1 MKKSIKQIALILLA
15 LAAVMSLCF
24 SLISCDG
31 EESGGGTTTEQKI
44 PGIGTSD
51 STLAPLGTGG
61 TGSTAASTTAS
72 NTSGTSGS
80 TSTPTTPPPAI
91 DLYINPL
98 TGLRTDYNASGL
110 RPIAVVV
117 DNIKAAYAHQTG
129 LSQADI
135 IYETLVSPGISRI
148 TAIISDYS
156 ALSAICNIREAYVE
170 NIDIAGS
177 HNAIMVSHGGAS
189 HGDFVSIA
197 TARLGGGWNEALG
210 KNTYGYVNTAAD
222 VGFTVEGGAK
232 YGTIKYYSKTRAEFM
247 QNSLKNGLRTHY
259 YTDGLARADLGGEN
273 GYDTILTTE
282 GLMAVLNSKFSG
294 FNQAGSTKNGNTKG
308 FDFVAEGREKVMSG
322 ASAGNINIAM
332 KAEKAKSTKYVA
344 FSYDAAGKV
353 YLRSQ
358 DGAAHKDVANG
369 KHLSFTNV
377 ITLFTDV
384 TGAELKGGANVCT
397 TKVTGEGTGYYF
409 YGGKAME
416 IKWSKPSWSAELTLT
431 DMDGNAL
438 EFARGKTY
446 IGYVGSTDSAAVSF
460 S

>member
-1 MKKSIKQIALILLA
+1 L
-15 LAAVMSLCF
+15 
-24 SLISCDG
+24 
-31 EESGGGTTTEQKI
+31 
-44 PGIGTSD
+44 
-51 STLAPLGTGG
+51 
-61 TGSTAASTTAS
+61 
-72 NTSGTSGS
+72 
-80 TSTPTTPPPAI
+80 
-91 DLYINPL
+91 
-98 TGLRTDYNASGL
+98 
-110 RPIAVVV
+110 
-117 DNIKAAYAHQTG
+117 
-129 LSQADI
+129 QADVV
-135 IYETLVSPGISRI
+135 YETLVSPGISRF
-148 TAIISDYS
+148 TALISNYS
-156 ALSAICNIREAYVE
+156 ALTPICNIREAYVE
-170 NIDIAGS
+170 NIDITGS
-177 HNAIMVSHGGAS
+177 HNAVLVAHGGS
-189 HGDFVSIA
+189 LHNDFVSVA
-197 TARLGGGWNEALG
+197 AARLGGGWSEALG
-210 KNTYGYVNTAAD
+210 KNTYGYINTAAD

-232 YGTIKYYSKTRAEFM
+232 YGTIKYYSKIRAEFM
-247 QNSLKNGLRTHY
+247 EKNLKDGLKARY
-259 YTDGLARADLGGEN
+259 YTDGLVRNDLGGEN

-358 DGAAHKDVANG
+358 DGAAHKDAANG
-369 KHLSFTNV
+369 KQLSFTNV

-384 TGAELKGGANVCT
+384 TGTELKGGANVCT

-416 IKWSKPSWSAELTLT
+416 IKWSKPSWSAELALT

-438 EFARGKTY
+438 ELARGKTY
-446 IGYVGSTDSAAVSF
+446 IGYVGGTDSAAVSF